1 MNADAAAV
9 APRAKDM
16 MAPPIVMNVIPAA
29 MQPITEAVLIKAVK
43 LGIDRKL
50 GVKIA
55 QINNPPIS
63 SARTAAIGLR
73 MILATCN
80 RIVCPL
86 RDTLPSK
93 LTMLCRLGG

>member
-1 MNADAAAV
+1 MVTNTNADAAAV

-55 QINNPPIS
+55 QTNNPPIRIARAAVALVPS
-63 SARTAAIGLR
+63 SSFLLSYH
-73 MILATCN
+73 LAGP
-80 RIVCPL
+80 RVV
-86 RDTLPSK
+86 RQK
-93 LTMLCRLGG
+93 A